1 MTRREIESKLLAS
14 LCGSEDGGGLEGDIR
29 RLLWVGVHVRERF
42 SLDNWHALNRL
53 QHQLQA
59 YVKTKPTLSESLMFL
74 DQMLLAASA
83 LAGFAMDDM
92 TRDDGWRFLING
104 RRIERLCFLSGAIS
118 QFLRLDATRHASSLE
133 WLLELADSSIT
144 YRSRYMALPELLP
157 TIDLIVFDEDNPHAV
172 IFQVINLVRY
182 LGRLERELGEG
193 SNETGKDGLRIAL
206 SRLRTFEHRCDSRDK
221 AEGDDGC
228 NCLELADL
236 LDEIGE
242 EASRLS
248 DRLAMRYFT
257 HVSDVGQQTLAA

>member
-1 MTRREIESKLLAS
+1 M
-14 LCGSEDGGGLEGDIR
+14 
-29 RLLWVGVHVRERF
+29 
-42 SLDNWHALNRL
+42 
-53 QHQLQA
+53 
-59 YVKTKPTLSESLMFL
+59 
-74 DQMLLAASA
+74 
-83 LAGFAMDDM
+83 
-92 TRDDGWRFLING
+92 
-104 RRIERLCFLSGAIS
+104 
-118 QFLRLDATRHASSLE
+118 
-133 WLLELADSSIT
+133 
-144 YRSRYMALPELLP
+144 
-157 TIDLIVFDEDNPHAV
+157 
-172 IFQVINLVRY
+172 
-182 LGRLERELGEG
+182 GEG